1 MKGATICIGVVLLKC
16 TLVELPEYTKVKVKR
31 VATIISHKEVI
42 KMIDYSKIEK
52 EMNLYGQ
59 VQGLMNYFTI
69 NNLKEINKRLDSNK
83 ALGVDKVS
91 KEEYNSNL
99 EENLNNLINKMKK
112 FKYYPNPVKRVSIP
126 KENGKVRYL
135 GVPSYEDKIVQ
146 GLIVEILNNIY
157 EKVFLNCSYG
167 FRPNRN
173 CHLALL
179 DIYNTITNKK
189 INYIVDTDITSFFDN
204 LNQEVLISLMQIVI
218 KDSHFIEYIKKFL
231 KAGILDKK
239 EIIPSDKGT
248 PQGGLISPILA
259 NIYLHYVLDLW
270 FEEYIKKQTKGRCY
284 LVRYADDFIML
295 FEYYDDSIYVYNE
308 VIKRLKIFNLSLH
321 IDKTKIFKFNVKEV
335 TPITFNYLGLN
346 IYNYKDNKNN
356 NIKIGIKTNDKNI
369 QRKYE
374 DIRNY
379 IYDNKDDDINNLC
392 NKINDKLRGYYNY
405 YGFNTNLPWLIDI
418 YTYTLLEVTNLL
430 ISKYKYM
437 PTNPYELVSNLSI
450 IKPYISIYI

>member
-1 MKGATICIGVVLLKC
+1 
-16 TLVELPEYTKVKVKR
+16 
-31 VATIISHKEVI
+31 
-42 KMIDYSKIEK
+42 MIDYSKIEK

-69 NNLKEINKRLDSNK
+69 NNLKEINKRLDGKK

-99 EENLNNLINKMKK
+99 DENLNKLINKMKK
-112 FKYYPNPVKRVSIP
+112 FKYYPNPVRRISIP
-126 KENGKVRYL
+126 KDNNKVRYL

-179 DIYNTITNKK
+179 EINNIISNKK
-189 INYIVDTDITSFFDN
+189 INYIVDTDIKSFFDS
-204 LNQEVLISLMQIVI
+204 LNQEILISLIQIVI
-218 KDSHFIEYIKKFL
+218 KDSHFIEYIRRLL
-231 KAGILDKK
+231 KAGIIDKK

-270 FEEYIKKQTKGRCY
+270 FETYIKKQTKGHCY

-295 FEYYDDSIYVYNE
+295 FEYYDDSIYVYKE
-308 VIKRLKIFNLSLH
+308 VIKRLNNFNLQLQLE
-321 IDKTKIFKFNVKEV
+321 KTKIFKFNLKEV
-335 TPITFNYLGLN
+335 TSNTFNYLGMC
-346 IYNYKDNKNN
+346 IYNFEEKEH
-356 NIKIGIKTNDKNI
+356 NIKLGMRTNEKNI
-369 QRKYE
+369 QRKYI
-374 DIRNY
+374 DIRTT
-379 IYDNKDDDINNLC
+379 IYDNKDKDIKTIC
-392 NKINDKLRGYYNY
+392 NKVNDKLRGYYNY
-405 YGFNTNLPWLIDI
+405 YCFNTNLSWLIDI
-418 YTYTLLEVTNLL
+418 YTYTLLEITSLL
-430 ISKYKYM
+430 ISKYKYI
-437 PTNPYELVSNLSI
+437 PTNLNELVSNLPI
-450 IKPYISIYI
+450 IKPHISIYL

>member
-1 MKGATICIGVVLLKC
+1 
-16 TLVELPEYTKVKVKR
+16 
-31 VATIISHKEVI
+31 
-42 KMIDYSKIEK
+42 MIDYSKIEK

-69 NNLKEINKRLDSNK
+69 NNLKEINKRLDGKK

-99 EENLNNLINKMKK
+99 DENLNKLINKMKK
-112 FKYYPNPVKRVSIP
+112 FKYYPNPVRRISIP

-146 GLIVEILNNIY
+146 RLIVEILNNIY

-179 DIYNTITNKK
+179 DIYSIINNKK
-189 INYIVDTDITSFFDN
+189 INYIVDTDIMSFFDN
-204 LNQEVLISLMQIVI
+204 LNQEVLISLIQIVI
-218 KDSHFIEYIKKFL
+218 KDSHFIEYIKRFL
-231 KAGILDKK
+231 KAGILDNK
-239 EIIPSDKGT
+239 ELISSDKGT

-270 FEEYIKKQTKGRCY
+270 FETDITKQTKGHCY

-346 IYNYKDNKNN
+346 VYNYKDTKNN
-356 NIKIGIKTNDKNI
+356 IIKLGIKTNDKNI

-374 DIRNY
+374 DIRKC
-379 IYDNKDDDINNLC
+379 IYDNKDDDIKSLC
-392 NKINDKLRGYYNY
+392 NKINDRLRGYYNY

-418 YTYTLLEVTNLL
+418 YTYTLLEVTSFL
-430 ISKYKYM
+430 ISKYKYI
-437 PTNPYELVSNLSI
+437 PTNLNELVSNLPI
-450 IKPYISIYI
+450 IKPHISIYL

>member
-1 MKGATICIGVVLLKC
+1 
-16 TLVELPEYTKVKVKR
+16 
-31 VATIISHKEVI
+31 
-42 KMIDYSKIEK
+42 MIDYSKIEK

-69 NNLKEINKRLDSNK
+69 NNLKEINKRLDGKK

-91 KEEYNSNL
+91 KEKYNSNL
-99 EENLNNLINKMKK
+99 DENLNKLINKMKK
-112 FKYYPNPVKRVSIP
+112 FKYYPNPVRRVSIP
-126 KENGKVRYL
+126 KDNNKFRYL

-179 DIYNTITNKK
+179 EINNIISNKK
-189 INYIVDTDITSFFDN
+189 INYIVDTDIKSFFDS
-204 LNQEVLISLMQIVI
+204 LNQEILISLIQIVI
-218 KDSHFIEYIKKFL
+218 KDSHFIEYIRRLL

-270 FEEYIKKQTKGRCY
+270 FETYIKKQTKGHCY

-295 FEYYDDSIYVYNE
+295 FEYYDDSIYVYKE
-308 VIKRLKIFNLSLH
+308 VIKRLNNFNLQLQLE
-321 IDKTKIFKFNVKEV
+321 KTKIFKFNLKEV
-335 TPITFNYLGLN
+335 TSNTFNYLGMC
-346 IYNYKDNKNN
+346 IYNYEEKEH
-356 NIKIGIKTNDKNI
+356 NIKLGMRTNEKNI
-369 QRKYE
+369 QRKYV
-374 DIRNY
+374 DIRTT
-379 IYDNKDDDINNLC
+379 IYYNKDKDIKTIC
-392 NKINDKLRGYYNY
+392 NKVNDKLRGYYNY
-405 YGFNTNLPWLIDI
+405 YGFNTNLSWLIDI
-418 YTYTLLEVTNLL
+418 YTYTLLEITSLL
-430 ISKYKYM
+430 ISKYKYI
-437 PTNPYELVSNLSI
+437 PTNLNELVSNLPI
-450 IKPYISIYI
+450 IKPYISIYL

>member
-1 MKGATICIGVVLLKC
+1 
-16 TLVELPEYTKVKVKR
+16 
-31 VATIISHKEVI
+31 
-42 KMIDYSKIEK
+42 MIDYSKIEK

-59 VQGLMNYFTI
+59 EQGLMNYFTI

-189 INYIVDTDITSFFDN
+189 INYIVDTDIMSFFDN
-204 LNQEVLISLMQIVI
+204 LNQEVLISLIQIVI

-430 ISKYKYM
+430 ISKYKYI
-437 PTNPYELVSNLSI
+437 PTNLYELVSNLPI

>member
-1 MKGATICIGVVLLKC
+1 
-16 TLVELPEYTKVKVKR
+16 
-31 VATIISHKEVI
+31 
-42 KMIDYSKIEK
+42 MIDYSKIEK
-52 EMNLYGQ
+52 EMNLYEQ

-69 NNLKEINKRLDSNK
+69 NNLKEINKRLDGKK

-99 EENLNNLINKMKK
+99 DENLNKLINKMKK
-112 FKYYPNPVKRVSIP
+112 FKYYPNPVRRISIP
-126 KENGKVRYL
+126 KDNNKVRYL

-179 DIYNTITNKK
+179 EINNIISNKK
-189 INYIVDTDITSFFDN
+189 INYIVDTDIKSFFDS
-204 LNQEVLISLMQIVI
+204 LNQEILISLIQIVI
-218 KDSHFIEYIKKFL
+218 KDSHFIEYIRRLL

-270 FEEYIKKQTKGRCY
+270 FETYIKKQTKGHCY

-295 FEYYDDSIYVYNE
+295 FEYYDDSIYVYKE
-308 VIKRLKIFNLSLH
+308 VIKRLNNFNLQLQLE
-321 IDKTKIFKFNVKEV
+321 KTKIFKFNLKEV
-335 TPITFNYLGLN
+335 TSNTFNYLGMC
-346 IYNYKDNKNN
+346 IYNFEEKEH
-356 NIKIGIKTNDKNI
+356 NIKLGMRTNEKNI
-369 QRKYE
+369 QRKYI
-374 DIRNY
+374 DIRTT
-379 IYDNKDDDINNLC
+379 IYDNKDKDIKTIC
-392 NKINDKLRGYYNY
+392 NKVNDKLRGYYNY
-405 YGFNTNLPWLIDI
+405 YGFNTNLSWLIDI
-418 YTYTLLEVTNLL
+418 YTYTLLEVTSLL
-430 ISKYKYM
+430 ISKYKYI
-437 PTNPYELVSNLSI
+437 PTNLNELVSNLPI
-450 IKPYISIYI
+450 IKPHISIYL

>member
-1 MKGATICIGVVLLKC
+1 
-16 TLVELPEYTKVKVKR
+16 
-31 VATIISHKEVI
+31 
-42 KMIDYSKIEK
+42 MIDYSKIEK

-69 NNLKEINKRLDSNK
+69 NNLKEINKRLDGNK

-99 EENLNNLINKMKK
+99 DENLNKLINKMKK
-112 FKYYPNPVKRVSIP
+112 FKYYPNPVRRISIP
-126 KENGKVRYL
+126 KDNNKVRYL

-157 EKVFLNCSYG
+157 EKIFLNCSYG

-179 DIYNTITNKK
+179 EINNIISNKK
-189 INYIVDTDITSFFDN
+189 INYIVDTDIKSFFDS
-204 LNQEVLISLMQIVI
+204 LNQEILISLIQIVI
-218 KDSHFIEYIKKFL
+218 KDSHFIEYIRRLL

-270 FEEYIKKQTKGRCY
+270 FETYIKKQTKGHCY

-295 FEYYDDSIYVYNE
+295 FEYYDDSIYVYKE
-308 VIKRLKIFNLSLH
+308 VIKRLNNFNLQLQLE
-321 IDKTKIFKFNVKEV
+321 KTKIFKFNLKEV
-335 TPITFNYLGLN
+335 TSNTFNYLGMC
-346 IYNYKDNKNN
+346 IYNFEEKEH
-356 NIKIGIKTNDKNI
+356 NIKLGMRTNEKNI
-369 QRKYE
+369 QRKYI
-374 DIRNY
+374 DIRTT
-379 IYDNKDDDINNLC
+379 IYDNKDKDIKTIC
-392 NKINDKLRGYYNY
+392 NKVNDKLRGYYNY
-405 YGFNTNLPWLIDI
+405 YGFNTNLSWLIDI
-418 YTYTLLEVTNLL
+418 YTYALLEITSLL
-430 ISKYKYM
+430 ISNYKYI
-437 PTNPYELVSNLSI
+437 PTNLNELVSNLPI

>member
-1 MKGATICIGVVLLKC
+1 
-16 TLVELPEYTKVKVKR
+16 
-31 VATIISHKEVI
+31 
-42 KMIDYSKIEK
+42 MIDYSKIEK

-69 NNLKEINKRLDSNK
+69 NNLKEINKRLDGKK

-99 EENLNNLINKMKK
+99 DENLNKLINKMKK
-112 FKYYPNPVKRVSIP
+112 FKYYPNPVRRISIP
-126 KENGKVRYL
+126 KDNNKVRYL

-179 DIYNTITNKK
+179 EINNIISNKK
-189 INYIVDTDITSFFDN
+189 INYIVDTDIKSFFDS
-204 LNQEVLISLMQIVI
+204 LNQEILISLIQIVI
-218 KDSHFIEYIKKFL
+218 KDSHFIEYIRRLL

-270 FEEYIKKQTKGRCY
+270 FETYTKKQTKGHCY

-295 FEYYDDSIYVYNE
+295 FEYYDDSIYVYKE
-308 VIKRLKIFNLSLH
+308 VIKRLNNFNLQLQLE
-321 IDKTKIFKFNVKEV
+321 KTKIFKFNLKEV
-335 TPITFNYLGLN
+335 TSNTFNYLGMC
-346 IYNYKDNKNN
+346 IYNFEEKEH
-356 NIKIGIKTNDKNI
+356 NIKLGMRTNEKNI
-369 QRKYE
+369 QRKYI
-374 DIRNY
+374 DIRTT
-379 IYDNKDDDINNLC
+379 IYDNKDKDIKTIC
-392 NKINDKLRGYYNY
+392 NKVNDKLRGYYNY
-405 YGFNTNLPWLIDI
+405 YGFNTNLSWLIDI
-418 YTYTLLEVTNLL
+418 YTYTLLEITSLL
-430 ISKYKYM
+430 ISKYKYI
-437 PTNPYELVSNLSI
+437 PTNLNELVSNLPI
-450 IKPYISIYI
+450 IKPHISIYL

>member
-1 MKGATICIGVVLLKC
+1 
-16 TLVELPEYTKVKVKR
+16 
-31 VATIISHKEVI
+31 
-42 KMIDYSKIEK
+42 MIDYSKIEK

-69 NNLKEINKRLDSNK
+69 NNLKEINKRLDGKK

-99 EENLNNLINKMKK
+99 DENLNKLINKMKK
-112 FKYYPNPVKRVSIP
+112 FKYYPNPVRRISIP
-126 KENGKVRYL
+126 KDNNKVRYL

-179 DIYNTITNKK
+179 EINNIISNKK
-189 INYIVDTDITSFFDN
+189 INYIVDTDIKSFFDS
-204 LNQEVLISLMQIVI
+204 LNQEILISLIQIVI
-218 KDSHFIEYIKKFL
+218 KDSHFIEYIRRLL
-231 KAGILDKK
+231 KAGIIDKK

-270 FEEYIKKQTKGRCY
+270 FETYIKKQTKGHCY

-295 FEYYDDSIYVYNE
+295 FEYYDDSIYVYKE
-308 VIKRLKIFNLSLH
+308 VIKRLNNFNLQLQLE
-321 IDKTKIFKFNVKEV
+321 KTKIFKFNLKEV
-335 TPITFNYLGLN
+335 TSNTFNYLGMC
-346 IYNYKDNKNN
+346 IYNYEEKEH
-356 NIKIGIKTNDKNI
+356 NIKLGMRTNEKNI
-369 QRKYE
+369 QRKYV
-374 DIRNY
+374 DIRTT
-379 IYDNKDDDINNLC
+379 IYDNKDKDIKTIC
-392 NKINDKLRGYYNY
+392 NKVNDKLRGYYNY
-405 YGFNTNLPWLIDI
+405 YGFNTNLSWLIDI
-418 YTYTLLEVTNLL
+418 YTYTLLEITSLL
-430 ISKYKYM
+430 ISNYKYI
-437 PTNPYELVSNLSI
+437 PTNLNKLVSNLPI
-450 IKPYISIYI
+450 IKPHISIYL

>member
-1 MKGATICIGVVLLKC
+1 
-16 TLVELPEYTKVKVKR
+16 
-31 VATIISHKEVI
+31 
-42 KMIDYSKIEK
+42 MIDYSKIEK

-189 INYIVDTDITSFFDN
+189 INYIVDTDIMSFFDN
-204 LNQEVLISLMQIVI
+204 LNQEVLISLIQIVI

-430 ISKYKYM
+430 ISKYKYI
-437 PTNPYELVSNLSI
+437 PTNLYELVSNLPI

>member
-1 MKGATICIGVVLLKC
+1 
-16 TLVELPEYTKVKVKR
+16 
-31 VATIISHKEVI
+31 
-42 KMIDYSKIEK
+42 MIDYSKIEK

-69 NNLKEINKRLDSNK
+69 NNLKEINKRLDGKK

-99 EENLNNLINKMKK
+99 DENLNKLINKMKK
-112 FKYYPNPVKRVSIP
+112 FKYYPNPVRRISIP

-179 DIYNTITNKK
+179 DIYSIINNKK
-189 INYIVDTDITSFFDN
+189 INYIVDTDIMSFFDN
-204 LNQEVLISLMQIVI
+204 LNQEVLISLIQIVI
-218 KDSHFIEYIKKFL
+218 KDSHFIEYIKRFL
-231 KAGILDKK
+231 KAGILDNK
-239 EIIPSDKGT
+239 ELISSDKGT

-270 FEEYIKKQTKGRCY
+270 FETDITKQTKGHCY

-346 IYNYKDNKNN
+346 VYNYKDTKNN
-356 NIKIGIKTNDKNI
+356 IIKLGIKTNDKNI

-374 DIRNY
+374 DIRKC
-379 IYDNKDDDINNLC
+379 IYDNKDDDIKSLC
-392 NKINDKLRGYYNY
+392 NKINDRLRSYYNY

-418 YTYTLLEVTNLL
+418 YTYTLLEVTSFL
-430 ISKYKYM
+430 ISKYKYI
-437 PTNPYELVSNLSI
+437 PTNLNELVSNLPI
-450 IKPYISIYI
+450 IKPHISIYL

>member
-1 MKGATICIGVVLLKC
+1 
-16 TLVELPEYTKVKVKR
+16 
-31 VATIISHKEVI
+31 
-42 KMIDYSKIEK
+42 MIDYSKIEK

-69 NNLKEINKRLDSNK
+69 NNLKEINKRLDGKK

-99 EENLNNLINKMKK
+99 DENLNKLINKMKK
-112 FKYYPNPVKRVSIP
+112 FKYYPNPVRRISIP
-126 KENGKVRYL
+126 KDNNKVRYL

-146 GLIVEILNNIY
+146 GLNVEILTNIY
-157 EKVFLNCSYG
+157 EKVFLNCAYG

-179 DIYNTITNKK
+179 DIYSIINNKK
-189 INYIVDTDITSFFDN
+189 INYIVDTDIKSFFDS
-204 LNQEVLISLMQIVI
+204 LNQEILISLIQIVI
-218 KDSHFIEYIKKFL
+218 KDSHFIEYIRRLL
-231 KAGILDKK
+231 KAGIIDKK

-270 FEEYIKKQTKGRCY
+270 FETDITKQTKGHCY

-346 IYNYKDNKNN
+346 VYNYKDTKNN
-356 NIKIGIKTNDKNI
+356 IIKLGIKTNDKNI

-374 DIRNY
+374 DIRKC
-379 IYDNKDDDINNLC
+379 IYDNKDDDIKSLC
-392 NKINDKLRGYYNY
+392 NKINDRLRGYYNY

-418 YTYTLLEVTNLL
+418 YTYTLLEVTSLL
-430 ISKYKYM
+430 ISKYKYI
-437 PTNPYELVSNLSI
+437 PTNLNELVSNLPI

>member
-1 MKGATICIGVVLLKC
+1 
-16 TLVELPEYTKVKVKR
+16 
-31 VATIISHKEVI
+31 
-42 KMIDYSKIEK
+42 MIDYSKIEK

-69 NNLKEINKRLDSNK
+69 NNLKEINKRLDGKK

-91 KEEYNSNL
+91 KEKYNSNL
-99 EENLNNLINKMKK
+99 DENLNKLINKMKK
-112 FKYYPNPVKRVSIP
+112 FKYYPNPVRRVSIP
-126 KENGKVRYL
+126 KDNNKVRYL

-179 DIYNTITNKK
+179 EINNIISNKK
-189 INYIVDTDITSFFDN
+189 INYIVDTDIKSFFDS
-204 LNQEVLISLMQIVI
+204 LNQEILISLIQIVI
-218 KDSHFIEYIKKFL
+218 KDSHFIEYIRRLL

-270 FEEYIKKQTKGRCY
+270 FETYTKKQTKGHCY

-295 FEYYDDSIYVYNE
+295 FEYYDDSIYVYKE
-308 VIKRLKIFNLSLH
+308 VIKRLNKFNLQLQLE
-321 IDKTKIFKFNVKEV
+321 KTKIFKFNLKEV
-335 TPITFNYLGLN
+335 TSNTFNYLGMC
-346 IYNYKDNKNN
+346 IYNFEEKEH
-356 NIKIGIKTNDKNI
+356 NIKLGMRTNEKNI
-369 QRKYE
+369 QRKYI
-374 DIRNY
+374 DIRTT
-379 IYDNKDDDINNLC
+379 IYDNKDKDIKTIC
-392 NKINDKLRGYYNY
+392 NKVNDKLRGYYNY
-405 YGFNTNLPWLIDI
+405 YGFNTNLSWLIDI
-418 YTYTLLEVTNLL
+418 YTYTLLEITSLL
-430 ISKYKYM
+430 ISKYKYI
-437 PTNPYELVSNLSI
+437 PTNLNELVSNLPI
-450 IKPYISIYI
+450 IKPHISIYL

>member
-1 MKGATICIGVVLLKC
+1 
-16 TLVELPEYTKVKVKR
+16 
-31 VATIISHKEVI
+31 
-42 KMIDYSKIEK
+42 MIDYSKIEK

-69 NNLKEINKRLDSNK
+69 NNLKEINKRLDGKK

-99 EENLNNLINKMKK
+99 DENLNKLINKMKK
-112 FKYYPNPVKRVSIP
+112 FKYYPNPVRRISIP
-126 KENGKVRYL
+126 KDNNKVRYL

-179 DIYNTITNKK
+179 EINNIISNKK
-189 INYIVDTDITSFFDN
+189 INYIVDTDIKSFFDS
-204 LNQEVLISLMQIVI
+204 LNQEILISLIQIVI
-218 KDSHFIEYIKKFL
+218 KDSHFIEYIRRLL

-270 FEEYIKKQTKGRCY
+270 FETYIKKQTKGHCY

-295 FEYYDDSIYVYNE
+295 FEYYDDSIYVYKE
-308 VIKRLKIFNLSLH
+308 VIKRLNNFNLQLQLE
-321 IDKTKIFKFNVKEV
+321 KTKIFKFNLKEV
-335 TPITFNYLGLN
+335 TSNTFNYLGMC
-346 IYNYKDNKNN
+346 IYNFEEKEH
-356 NIKIGIKTNDKNI
+356 NIKLGMRTNEKNI
-369 QRKYE
+369 QRKYI
-374 DIRNY
+374 DIRTT
-379 IYDNKDDDINNLC
+379 IYDNKDKDIKTIC
-392 NKINDKLRGYYNY
+392 NKVNDKLRGYYNY
-405 YGFNTNLPWLIDI
+405 YGFNTNLSWLIDI
-418 YTYTLLEVTNLL
+418 YTYTLLEITSLL
-430 ISKYKYM
+430 ISNYKYI
-437 PTNPYELVSNLSI
+437 PTNLNELVSNLPI
-450 IKPYISIYI
+450 IKPHISIYL

>member
-1 MKGATICIGVVLLKC
+1 
-16 TLVELPEYTKVKVKR
+16 
-31 VATIISHKEVI
+31 
-42 KMIDYSKIEK
+42 MIDYSKIEK

-69 NNLKEINKRLDSNK
+69 NNLKEINKRLDGKK

-91 KEEYNSNL
+91 KEKYNSNL
-99 EENLNNLINKMKK
+99 DENLNKLINKMKK
-112 FKYYPNPVKRVSIP
+112 FKYYPNPVRRVSIP
-126 KENGKVRYL
+126 KDNNKVRYL

-179 DIYNTITNKK
+179 EINNIISNKK
-189 INYIVDTDITSFFDN
+189 INYIVDTDIKSFFDS
-204 LNQEVLISLMQIVI
+204 LNQEILISLIQIVI
-218 KDSHFIEYIKKFL
+218 KDSHFIEYIRRLL

-270 FEEYIKKQTKGRCY
+270 FETYIKKQTKGHCY

-295 FEYYDDSIYVYNE
+295 FEYYEDSIYVYKE
-308 VIKRLKIFNLSLH
+308 VIKRLNNFNLQLQLE
-321 IDKTKIFKFNVKEV
+321 KTKIFKFNLKEV
-335 TPITFNYLGLN
+335 TSNTFNYLGMC
-346 IYNYKDNKNN
+346 IYNFEEKEH
-356 NIKIGIKTNDKNI
+356 NIKLGMRTNEKNI
-369 QRKYE
+369 QRKYI
-374 DIRNY
+374 DIRTT
-379 IYDNKDDDINNLC
+379 IYDNKDKDIKTIC
-392 NKINDKLRGYYNY
+392 NKVNDKLRGYYNY
-405 YGFNTNLPWLIDI
+405 YGFNTNLSWLIDI
-418 YTYTLLEVTNLL
+418 YTYTLLEITSLL
-430 ISKYKYM
+430 ISNYKYI
-437 PTNPYELVSNLSI
+437 PTNLNELVSNLPI
-450 IKPYISIYI
+450 IKPHISIYL

>member
-1 MKGATICIGVVLLKC
+1 
-16 TLVELPEYTKVKVKR
+16 
-31 VATIISHKEVI
+31 
-42 KMIDYSKIEK
+42 MIDYSKIEK

-69 NNLKEINKRLDSNK
+69 NNLKEINKRLDGNK

-99 EENLNNLINKMKK
+99 EENLNKLITKMKK
-112 FKYYPNPVKRVSIP
+112 FKYYPNPVRRVSIP

-146 GLIVEILNNIY
+146 GLIVEILTNIY

-179 DIYNTITNKK
+179 DIYSIINNKK
-189 INYIVDTDITSFFDN
+189 INYIVDTDIMSFFDN
-204 LNQEVLISLMQIVI
+204 LNQEVLISLIQIVI
-218 KDSHFIEYIKKFL
+218 KDSHFIEYIKRFL
-231 KAGILDKK
+231 KAGILDNK
-239 EIIPSDKGT
+239 ELISSDKGT

-270 FEEYIKKQTKGRCY
+270 FETDITKQTKGHCY

-346 IYNYKDNKNN
+346 VYNYKDTKNN
-356 NIKIGIKTNDKNI
+356 IIKLGIKTNDKNI

-374 DIRNY
+374 DIRTT
-379 IYDNKDDDINNLC
+379 IYDNKDEDIKTIC
-392 NKINDKLRGYYNY
+392 NKVNDKLRGYYNY
-405 YGFNTNLPWLIDI
+405 YGFNTNLSWLIDI
-418 YTYTLLEVTNLL
+418 YTYTLLEVTSLL
-430 ISKYKYM
+430 ISKYKYI
-437 PTNPYELVSNLSI
+437 PTNLNELVSNLPI

>member
-1 MKGATICIGVVLLKC
+1 
-16 TLVELPEYTKVKVKR
+16 
-31 VATIISHKEVI
+31 
-42 KMIDYSKIEK
+42 MIDYSKIEK

-69 NNLKEINKRLDSNK
+69 NNLKEINKRLDGNK

-99 EENLNNLINKMKK
+99 EENLNKLITKMKK
-112 FKYYPNPVKRVSIP
+112 FKYYPNPVRRVSIP
-126 KENGKVRYL
+126 KENGKVRCL
-135 GVPSYEDKIVQ
+135 GIPSYEDKIVQ

-179 DIYNTITNKK
+179 DINSIINNKK
-189 INYIVDTDITSFFDN
+189 INYIVDTDIMSFFDN
-204 LNQEVLISLMQIVI
+204 LNQEVLISLIQIVI
-218 KDSHFIEYIKKFL
+218 KDSHFIEYIKRFL
-231 KAGILDKK
+231 KAGILDNKN
-239 EIIPSDKGT
+239 IIPSDKGT

-259 NIYLHYVLDLW
+259 NIYLHYVLHLW
-270 FEEYIKKQTKGRCY
+270 FETYIKKQTKGQCY

-346 IYNYKDNKNN
+346 VYNYKDNKNN
-356 NIKIGIKTNDKNI
+356 IIKLGIKTNDKNI

-374 DIRNY
+374 DIRKC
-379 IYDNKDDDINNLC
+379 IYDNKDDDIKSLC

-405 YGFNTNLPWLIDI
+405 YGFNTNLSWLIDI
-418 YTYTLLEVTNLL
+418 YTYTLLEITRLL

-437 PTNPYELVSNLSI
+437 PTNLYELVSNLPI

>member
-1 MKGATICIGVVLLKC
+1 
-16 TLVELPEYTKVKVKR
+16 
-31 VATIISHKEVI
+31 
-42 KMIDYSKIEK
+42 MIDYSKIEK

-69 NNLKEINKRLDSNK
+69 NNLKEINKRLDGNK

-99 EENLNNLINKMKK
+99 EENLNKLITKMKK
-112 FKYYPNPVKRVSIP
+112 FKYYPNPVRRVSIP

-146 GLIVEILNNIY
+146 GLIVEILTNIY

-179 DIYNTITNKK
+179 DIYSIINNKK
-189 INYIVDTDITSFFDN
+189 INYIVDTDIMSFFDN
-204 LNQEVLISLMQIVI
+204 LNQEVLISLIQIVI
-218 KDSHFIEYIKKFL
+218 KDSHFIEYIKRFL
-231 KAGILDKK
+231 KAGILDNK
-239 EIIPSDKGT
+239 ELISSDKGT

-270 FEEYIKKQTKGRCY
+270 FETDITKQTKGHCY

-346 IYNYKDNKNN
+346 VYNYKDTKNN
-356 NIKIGIKTNDKNI
+356 IIKLGIKTNDKNI

-374 DIRNY
+374 DIRKC
-379 IYDNKDDDINNLC
+379 IYDNKDDDIKSLC
-392 NKINDKLRGYYNY
+392 NKINDRLRGYYNY

-418 YTYTLLEVTNLL
+418 YTYTLLKVTSLL
-430 ISKYKYM
+430 ISKYKYI
-437 PTNPYELVSNLSI
+437 PTNLNELVSNLPI

>member
-1 MKGATICIGVVLLKC
+1 
-16 TLVELPEYTKVKVKR
+16 
-31 VATIISHKEVI
+31 
-42 KMIDYSKIEK
+42 MIDYSKIEK

-69 NNLKEINKRLDSNK
+69 NNLKEINKRLDGNK

-99 EENLNNLINKMKK
+99 EENLNKLITKMKK
-112 FKYYPNPVKRVSIP
+112 FKYYPNPVRRVSIP

-167 FRPNRN
+167 FRPKKN

-179 DIYNTITNKK
+179 EINNIISNKK
-189 INYIVDTDITSFFDN
+189 INYIVDTDIMSFFDN
-204 LNQEVLISLMQIVI
+204 LNQEVLISLIQIVI
-218 KDSHFIEYIKKFL
+218 KDSHFIEYIKRFL
-231 KAGILDKK
+231 KAGILDNK
-239 EIIPSDKGT
+239 ELISSDKGT

-270 FEEYIKKQTKGRCY
+270 FETDITKQTKGHCY

-346 IYNYKDNKNN
+346 VYNYKDTKNN
-356 NIKIGIKTNDKNI
+356 IIKLGIKTNDKNI

-374 DIRNY
+374 DIRKC
-379 IYDNKDDDINNLC
+379 IYDNKDDDIKSLC
-392 NKINDKLRGYYNY
+392 NKINDRLRGYYNY

-418 YTYTLLEVTNLL
+418 YTYTLLEVTSLL
-430 ISKYKYM
+430 ISKYKYI
-437 PTNPYELVSNLSI
+437 PTNLNELVSNLPI

>member
-1 MKGATICIGVVLLKC
+1 
-16 TLVELPEYTKVKVKR
+16 
-31 VATIISHKEVI
+31 
-42 KMIDYSKIEK
+42 MIDYSKIEK

-69 NNLKEINKRLDSNK
+69 NNLKEINKRLDGKK

-99 EENLNNLINKMKK
+99 DENLNKLINKMKK
-112 FKYYPNPVKRVSIP
+112 FKYYPNPVRRISIP

-179 DIYNTITNKK
+179 DIYSIINNKK
-189 INYIVDTDITSFFDN
+189 INYIVDTDIMSFFDN
-204 LNQEVLISLMQIVI
+204 LNQEVLISLIQIVI
-218 KDSHFIEYIKKFL
+218 KDSHFIEYIKRFL
-231 KAGILDKK
+231 KAGILDNK
-239 EIIPSDKGT
+239 ELISSDKGT

-270 FEEYIKKQTKGRCY
+270 FETDITKQTKGHCY

-346 IYNYKDNKNN
+346 VYNYKDTKNN
-356 NIKIGIKTNDKNI
+356 IIKLGIKTNDKNI

-374 DIRNY
+374 DIRKC
-379 IYDNKDDDINNLC
+379 IYDNKDDDIKSLC
-392 NKINDKLRGYYNY
+392 NKINDRLRGYYNY

-418 YTYTLLEVTNLL
+418 YTYTLLEVTSFL
-430 ISKYKYM
+430 ISKYKYI
-437 PTNPYELVSNLSI
+437 PTNLNELVSNLPI
-450 IKPYISIYI
+450 IKPHISIYL

>member
-1 MKGATICIGVVLLKC
+1 
-16 TLVELPEYTKVKVKR
+16 
-31 VATIISHKEVI
+31 
-42 KMIDYSKIEK
+42 MIDYSKIEK

-69 NNLKEINKRLDSNK
+69 NNLKEINKRLDGKK

-99 EENLNNLINKMKK
+99 DENLNKLINKMKK
-112 FKYYPNPVKRVSIP
+112 FKYYPNPVRRISIP
-126 KENGKVRYL
+126 KDNNKVRYL

-167 FRPNRN
+167 FRPKKN

-179 DIYNTITNKK
+179 EINNIISNKK
-189 INYIVDTDITSFFDN
+189 INYIVDTDIKSFFDN
-204 LNQEVLISLMQIVI
+204 LNQEVLISLIQIVI
-218 KDSHFIEYIKKFL
+218 KDSHFIEYIKRFL
-231 KAGILDKK
+231 KAGILDNK
-239 EIIPSDKGT
+239 ELISSDKGT

-270 FEEYIKKQTKGRCY
+270 FETDITKQTKGHCY

-346 IYNYKDNKNN
+346 VYNYKDTKNN
-356 NIKIGIKTNDKNI
+356 IIKLGIKTNDKNI

-374 DIRNY
+374 DIRKC
-379 IYDNKDDDINNLC
+379 IYDNKDDDIKSLC
-392 NKINDKLRGYYNY
+392 NKINDRLRGYYNY

-418 YTYTLLEVTNLL
+418 YTYTLLEVTSLL
-430 ISKYKYM
+430 ISKYKYI
-437 PTNPYELVSNLSI
+437 PINLNELVSNLPI
-450 IKPYISIYI
+450 IKPHISIYL